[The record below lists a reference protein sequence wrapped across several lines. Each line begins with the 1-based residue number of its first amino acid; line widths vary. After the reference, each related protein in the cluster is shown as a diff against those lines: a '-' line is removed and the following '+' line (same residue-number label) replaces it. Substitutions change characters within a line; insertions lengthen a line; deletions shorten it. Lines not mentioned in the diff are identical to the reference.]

1 MKILSAWAL
10 FAPADLTCDQHSLLR
25 FRDLRTGAVA
35 RLLEEM
41 ECMRTSS
48 WNDPGFLAG
57 GVWACLALL
66 LPFSGVALA
75 QDRPAAS
82 PLRIELNRIEAA
94 GENCRTYFLIDNQ
107 KGENW
112 RSLKL
117 DLFALDTDGVA
128 AKRLAVEVGPVP
140 SRKTLIKLFDFPGLN
155 CSRFGRV
162 LLNDVLTCEGATNSR
177 EECLSGIET
186 ASKIEAVSFV
196 K

>member
-1 MKILSAWAL
+1 
-10 FAPADLTCDQHSLLR
+10 
-25 FRDLRTGAVA
+25 
-35 RLLEEM
+35 
-41 ECMRTSS
+41 MRTST
-48 WNDPGFLAG
+48 WNDPGFPAG
-57 GVWACLALL
+57 SVWACLALL
-66 LPFSGVALA
+66 LPFSGAALA
-75 QDRPAAS
+75 QDRPAAAA

-94 GENCRTYFLIDNQ
+94 GESCRTYFLIDNQ
-107 KGENW
+107 KGETW

-162 LLNDVLTCEGATNSR
+162 LLNDVLTCEGATNAR